1 VRPAIAAS
9 LLALALVRGASAS
22 EVPGA
27 VVVLEADPGSPGSD
41 PKGAPPRFVLT
52 KDGEVFV
59 GGTERLE
66 AGRLDKFESSALLK
80 RADAVRRL
88 RLSSP
93 VSIEGDP
100 SRTARL
106 RLLEGKP
113 LEIVV
118 KGDPAQA
125 SAALAPLATLL
136 TDLLRYDHPSL
147 RPYAPT
153 SYAMAARED
162 RLVGGCRG
170 WSFGFPI
177 TEALSAP
184 RAVSA
189 EEAEG
194 WPTGAR
200 PASVCVDG
208 HHYVVTLRPLLPGE
222 RP

>member
-1 VRPAIAAS
+1 VRPPAVAS
-9 LLALALVRGASAS
+9 LLVLALVRGTSAS

-27 VVVLEADPGSPGSD
+27 ALVLEAEPGSPGSD
-41 PKGAPPRFVLT
+41 PVGAPPRFVLM
-52 KDGEVFV
+52 KDGQVFV
-59 GGTERLE
+59 GGTEGLE
-66 AGRLDKFESSALLK
+66 TGRLDKTESSALLR

-93 VSIEGDP
+93 VSLEGDA

-113 LEIVV
+113 LELVV

-125 SAALAPLATLL
+125 SPTLAPLSSLL

-153 SYAMAARED
+153 SYAMVARED
-162 RLVGGCRG
+162 RLGGGCRA
-170 WSFGFPI
+170 WTFSFPL
-177 TEALSAP
+177 TEAVSAP
-184 RAVSA
+184 RTVTA
-189 EEAEG
+189 EEARG

-208 HHYVVTLRPLLPGE
+208 HRYVVTLRPLLPGE

>member
-1 VRPAIAAS
+1 VRPAVAAS

-27 VVVLEADPGSPGSD
+27 VLVLEADPGSPGSD
-41 PKGAPPRFVLT
+41 PAGAPPRFVLM
-52 KDGEVFV
+52 KDGELFV
-59 GGTERLE
+59 GGTERFE
-66 AGRLDKFESSALLK
+66 AGRLDKTESSALLK
-80 RADAVRRL
+80 KADAVRRL

-93 VSIEGDP
+93 VSFEGDA

-118 KGDPAQA
+118 KGDPAQG
-125 SAALAPLATLL
+125 SPALAPLASLL

-147 RPYAPT
+147 RPYEPASFALT
-153 SYAMAARED
+153 AREA
-162 RLVGGCRG
+162 RLIGGCRA

-184 RAVSA
+184 RTVAA
-189 EEAEG
+189 EDANG

-200 PASVCVDG
+200 PASVCVDS
-208 HHYVVTLRPLLPGE
+208 HRYVVTLRPLLPGE